1 LLKVDSVLVTEN
13 EQNIL
18 YENRTQKPMEKGYAM
33 HIEVFP
39 NFMLKKPER
48 ATKLMPGIYDLG
60 IKGPIE
66 RPNIYKPR

>member
-1 LLKVDSVLVTEN
+1 MLKVDSVLVTEN

-18 YENRTQKPMEKGYAM
+18 YENRTQEPMEKGYAV

-60 IKGPIE
+60 VKGPIE
-66 RPNIYKPR
+66 RTNIYKPR

>member
-1 LLKVDSVLVTEN
+1 MLKVDSVLVTEN
-13 EQNIL
+13 EQDIL
-18 YENRTQKPMEKGYAM
+18 YENRIQQPIEKGYAV

-39 NFMLKKPER
+39 NFMLKKLER

-66 RPNIYKPR
+66 RPDIYKPR